1 MIGRERELAELKAVV
16 ALHGEENERG
26 ERIYEEP
33 APLVIVYGGASTG
46 KSMCVTQAL
55 HAHAEMYAMVDCT
68 AVYSAQEFY
77 REILV
82 QLYKNQRN
90 AVSRHTNGN
99 GAHRGSGSDAAFMG
113 REEPHNEL
121 TIEDAD
127 NGEEIVD
134 SAGKRRDAVD
144 AEENSSESGDS
155 SEDGDSDE
163 DDDHHGFDKKRA
175 VANAKRIRAR
185 QQSKQQ
191 QRATE
196 ANKDHVD
203 YEGYNSLNFLSFIK
217 AFGNFVDSATR
228 AEDADENAISSADA
242 ERHVDDQAA
251 KSASGDAMRRK
262 RVVYLVL
269 DQVDKLLD
277 RGHAALLTCVFTIND
292 QLSYLNMFTGMQW
305 DVCVILIT
313 RAMSLEFDQLV
324 SAFLPAY
331 IPFSPYSPDQIADIL
346 VDQLRMQPVAHIF
359 RKWLLH
365 LNTLL
370 PPSHDDW
377 LEFRRNVVHLL
388 PDFKAFFSLVSTTEP
403 ALSPAASLAAA
414 ANVKKLVRTT
424 NERIGAFEKARRK
437 HLFGYDKLQ
446 RSSGDP
452 TDSISCTDLS
462 RSCLLLIIAGYLASF
477 NPQDTDTNFLSSS
490 GGGAR
495 RKKRAKK
502 SDQPSAATVEQISQL
517 LIGPRIFKL
526 QRLLAIYLNL
536 RAEASADI
544 TDQFSVNEARED
556 IFTHLATLVRMQ
568 LFQRTSPPNMLD
580 DIKFRCLADSRFVQ
594 ETARFLR
601 FPLESYLNTNT

>member
-1 MIGRERELAELKAVV
+1 MIGRERELAELQAVV
-16 ALHGEENERG
+16 ALHDEENERG

-82 QLYKNQRN
+82 QLYKNQRS
-90 AVSRHTNGN
+90 AVSRYDANGTR
-99 GAHRGSGSDAAFMG
+99 RGSGADAAFMDHG
-113 REEPHNEL
+113 EPHDEL
-121 TIEDAD
+121 MIEDAG
-127 NGEEIVD
+127 NGEEAAD
-134 SAGKRRDAVD
+134 STGKRHGNVD
-144 AEENSSESGDS
+144 AEKNSSRSDDN
-155 SEDGDSDE
+155 SEYGDSDE
-163 DDDHHGFDKKRA
+163 DDDHHGFDKKRT
-175 VANAKRIRAR
+175 VANTKRIRAR
-185 QQSKQQ
+185 QQAQQQ

-217 AFGNFVDSATR
+217 AFGNFVDSATP
-228 AEDADENAISSADA
+228 AEDANENATSSADA
-242 ERHVDDQAA
+242 ERRVGDQAVQ
-251 KSASGDAMRRK
+251 SVRSDAMRRK
-262 RVVYLVL
+262 RVVYLAL

-292 QLSYLNMFTGMQW
+292 QLSYLNMFTGVQW

-346 VDQLRMQPVAHIF
+346 VDQLHMQPVARIF

-365 LNTLL
+365 LSTLL

-388 PDFKAFFSLVSTTEP
+388 PDFKVFFSLVSAAEP
-403 ALSPAASLAAA
+403 ASSPAASLTAATNA
-414 ANVKKLVRTT
+414 KKLMRTT
-424 NERIGAFEKARRK
+424 NERVGAFEKTRRK

-446 RSSGDP
+446 RSNGDP

-490 GGGAR
+490 GGGTR

-502 SDQPSAATVEQISQL
+502 SGQSSAAAAEQISQL

-544 TDQFSVNEARED
+544 TDQFSINEARED